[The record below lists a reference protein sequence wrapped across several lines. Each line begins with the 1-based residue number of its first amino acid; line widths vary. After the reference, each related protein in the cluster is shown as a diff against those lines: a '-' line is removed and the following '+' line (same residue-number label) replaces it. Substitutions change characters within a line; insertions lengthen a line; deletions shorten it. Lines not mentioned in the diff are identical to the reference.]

1 MPAKLVAQ
9 IPWEGRVPDDGV
21 ARRFEPLASAPRKR
35 CSERQAVVIDGS
47 SVKVG
52 LWTQPD
58 SRRPPMTDATMNLKT
73 LIEKTS
79 DADLLREMIGFAAER
94 LMELEVGA
102 ATGAGYGEKN
112 PLRLNQRNGYRD
124 RDWETRA
131 GTVELRI
138 PKLRK
143 GAYFPSFLEP
153 RRLAEKALTAVIQ
166 EAYIQGISTRSVDD
180 LVKAMGAGGVSKS
193 QVSRLCEEI
202 DDRVKTFL
210 ERPIKGDWPYLWI
223 DATYLKVRRGG
234 RIVSVAVIIAV
245 GVNTD
250 GRREVLG
257 MEVGP
262 SEAEPIWTEFLRKLT
277 RRGLSGVKLVISDA
291 HEGIK
296 AAVSKVLN
304 ATWQRCRVHFMRNV
318 LAHAGRQGRRVASA
332 FIATAFAQE
341 TPEAASTQWRA
352 VADQIRQ
359 KVPKLAAIMDEAEHD
374 VLAYMTFP
382 REHRTKLHSIN
393 PIERINGE
401 IKRRTDVV
409 GIFPNEDAIVRLVGA
424 LLLEHNDEWA
434 VQRSRYMTLET
445 IASLGDDPLVSLPA
459 VDR

>member
-1 MPAKLVAQ
+1 
-9 IPWEGRVPDDGV
+9 
-21 ARRFEPLASAPRKR
+21 
-35 CSERQAVVIDGS
+35 
-47 SVKVG
+47 
-52 LWTQPD
+52 
-58 SRRPPMTDATMNLKT
+58 MTDDMMSLRG
-73 LIEKTS
+73 LLEKTP

-102 ATGAGYGEKN
+102 ATGAGYGEKSGE
-112 PLRLNQRNGYRD
+112 RLAQRNGYRD
-124 RDWETRA
+124 RDWQTRA

-143 GAYFPSFLEP
+143 GSYFPGFLEP
-153 RRLAEKALTAVIQ
+153 RRMAEKALTAVIQ
-166 EAYIQGISTRSVDD
+166 EAYVQGISTRSVDD
-180 LVKAMGAGGVSKS
+180 LVKAMGMTGISKS

-202 DDRVKTFL
+202 DGKVKAFL
-210 ERPIKGDWPYLWI
+210 ERPIEGDWPYLWI

-257 MEVGP
+257 MEIGT

-277 RRGLSGVKLVISDA
+277 RRGLRGVKLVVSDA

-296 AAVSKVLN
+296 AAVTKVLT

-318 LAHAGRQGRRVASA
+318 LAHAGKSGRRVVSA
-332 FIATAFAQE
+332 FIATAFAQD
-341 TPEAASTQWRA
+341 TPEAASLQWRS
-352 VADQIRQ
+352 VADQIRT
-359 KVPKLAAIMDEAEHD
+359 KVPKLAAILDDAEPD

-382 REHRTKLHSIN
+382 KEHRAKLHSTN
-393 PIERINGE
+393 PIERLNGE

-409 GIFPNEDAIVRLVGA
+409 GIFPNDEALLRLVGA
-424 LLLEHNDEWA
+424 MLIEQNDEWA
-434 VQRSRYMTLET
+434 VQRARYMTLESV
-445 IASLGDDPLVSLPA
+445 APLSDDPLISLRA
-459 VDR
+459 VAR

>member
-1 MPAKLVAQ
+1 
-9 IPWEGRVPDDGV
+9 
-21 ARRFEPLASAPRKR
+21 
-35 CSERQAVVIDGS
+35 
-47 SVKVG
+47 
-52 LWTQPD
+52 
-58 SRRPPMTDATMNLKT
+58 MTDATMNLKT